1 MHWSDTPKRAL
12 AFAKLPDS
20 GEWLEDVRAGMSILT
35 GTLVPI
41 FSETKDGTEYT
52 KLTSPDLCTVLVTWN
67 LNVPYVCMYV
77 CMYVC
82 SGPQQVYAKHVSMQ
96 YSILTL
102 QQECRITKTPISTT
116 DHAMAFSVYRIHA
129 MALQ

>member
-77 CMYVC
+77 CTFRSSTGLRKTRVNAIQHTH
-82 SGPQQVYAKHVSMQ
+82 SPTGMQ
-96 YSILTL
+96 NYKDTH
-102 QQECRITKTPISTT
+102 Q
-116 DHAMAFSVYRIHA
+116 YN
-129 MALQ
+129 